1 MVREVAFAE
10 QKVLLERDMSMGV
23 EPTWIDVDRIQT
35 RYFAKGN
42 GQPMLLITGG
52 HFGNPTATSVV
63 QTWDR
68 NFDVLSTAFHV
79 IAVEKLGQ
87 GHTENPLHDDFTMQA
102 VVGHLIAFLD
112 KLGLK
117 NVHLV
122 GQSAGA
128 LPVVAIAKARPDL
141 VSTCTLINS
150 STLSPGV
157 GMTDV
162 NLAGCPF
169 PPYTRESQRW
179 VMERSAFSSASVT
192 QEYVEAGFEV
202 LNLAKYKAGV
212 RIMQGGVKDS
222 LFLPRLAQMK
232 RELLQWLSAGGLTR
246 PTQVIWGANDRTAA
260 VSRGLELFRM
270 IAAHERRSYLS
281 VINEAGHHPF
291 REHPEHFNDLLMR
304 FAMGYVH

>member
-1 MVREVAFAE
+1 
-10 QKVLLERDMSMGV
+10 MSMGV
-23 EPTWIDVDRIQT
+23 EPIWVDVNGIAT
-35 RYFAKGN
+35 RYFAKGE
-42 GQPMLLITGG
+42 GEPMLLITGG

-68 NFDVLSTAFHV
+68 NFEILSSAFHV
-79 IAVEKLGQ
+79 VAVEKLGQ
-87 GHTENPLHDDFTMQA
+87 GYTANPLQDDFTMQA
-102 VVGHLIAFLD
+102 VVDHLIAFLD

-128 LPVVAIAKARPDL
+128 LPVVAIAKSRPDL
-141 VSTCTLINS
+141 VRTCTLINS

-162 NLAGCPF
+162 NLAGCPH

-179 VMERSAFSSASVT
+179 VMERSAFSAASVT
-192 QEYVEAGFEV
+192 PEYVEAGFDV
-202 LNLAKYKAGV
+202 LNLPKYKEGV
-212 RIMQGGVKDS
+212 RIMQSGVKDS
-222 LFLPRLAQMK
+222 IFLPRLAQLK
-232 RELLQWLSAGGLTR
+232 REVLQWLTAGGLSR
-246 PTQVIWGANDRTAA
+246 PTQVIWGANDRTAS
-260 VSRGLELFRM
+260 VSRGLELFRI
-270 IAAHERRSYLS
+270 IAANERRTYMS

-304 FAMGYVH
+304 FAKGIAL

>member
-1 MVREVAFAE
+1 
-10 QKVLLERDMSMGV
+10 
-23 EPTWIDVDRIQT
+23 
-35 RYFAKGN
+35 
-42 GQPMLLITGG
+42 MLLITGG

-68 NFDVLSTAFHV
+68 NFDALSTAFHV

-87 GHTENPLHDDFTMQA
+87 GHTANPLHDDFTMQA
-102 VVGHLIAFLD
+102 VVEHLIAFLD

-128 LPVVAIAKARPDL
+128 LPVVAIAKFRPDL
-141 VSTCTLINS
+141 VGTCTLINT

-162 NLAGCPF
+162 NLAGCPY

-192 QEYVEAGFEV
+192 PEYVEAGFEV
-202 LNLAKYKAGV
+202 LNLPKYKEGV
-212 RIMQGGVKDS
+212 RIMQGGVKEGI
-222 LFLPRLAQMK
+222 FLPRLAQLK
-232 RELLQWLSAGGLTR
+232 RELLQWLGDGGLGR
-246 PTQVIWGANDRTAA
+246 PTQVIWGANDRTAS

-270 IAAHERRSYLS
+270 IAAHERQSSMS

-304 FAMGYVH
+304 FAKRNAH